1 MSEPVAIFSSRLEA
15 ELARARLDV
24 EGIPAIILADD
35 AGGWEPQLDIR
46 GVRLVVADKDRTPAL
61 EVLDLPDDGTE
72 PPTPN
77 ADADRWYRI
86 SAVVILAILAFGAV
100 QLLRIVF

>member
-1 MSEPVAIFSSRLEA
+1 MEA

-46 GVRLVVADKDRTPAL
+46 GVRLVVADKDRAPAL
-61 EVLDLPDDGTE
+61 EVLDLPEDGAE
-72 PPTPN
+72 PLTPN
-77 ADADRWYRI
+77 ADDDRWYRI
-86 SAVVILAILAFGAV
+86 SAVAIIAILVFGAL